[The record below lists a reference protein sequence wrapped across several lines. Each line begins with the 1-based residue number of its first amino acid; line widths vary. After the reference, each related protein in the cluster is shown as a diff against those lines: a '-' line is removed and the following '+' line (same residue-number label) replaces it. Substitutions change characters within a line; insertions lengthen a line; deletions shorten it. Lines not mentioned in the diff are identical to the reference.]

1 MTVTGKKMN
10 IKKGDIAE
18 FQIEK
23 YAFEGKGIAKVSKNE
38 LLGLSE
44 ENGNEKNY
52 VVFVIGSYPGDRVN
66 ARLLKIKNSYAEAL
80 VVDILTPSSERVK
93 AKCKFFGTCGGCKQQ
108 DLDYDAQ
115 VKYKQQQ
122 VEEIFHKLGGFS
134 DLPADNGGFEIEPII
149 PSQNVFHYRNK
160 MEFSFSEKRWLTK
173 DEISKEGILDKD
185 FSLGLHIPKIYDKV
199 LDVDECF
206 LQSEVSNKILNFTRD
221 FFKKKNTSIYS
232 TKTHTGFLRN
242 LVIKQSFHTD
252 DLMVNLVTS
261 EENDEL
267 INEYCNE
274 LRKGIPQVT
283 TVINNINKKFAAV
296 AVGDYEKV
304 IYGSGFI
311 YDEIGRPACTDV
323 SAGRHK
329 FRISANSFFQTN
341 TLQAEKLYQT
351 ALDFAELKGNEI
363 IYDLYSGAGTIAIFI
378 SDKSKKVYAFEAVE
392 SAIAD
397 AKVNADLNNILNV
410 KFFAADLYKSFLPIV
425 NKYNIPK
432 PDVMILDPP
441 RSGMHPTTVDDVIK
455 LSPDKIVYVSCNP
468 TTQVRDIKLM
478 VEAGYRLI
486 KIRPVDMFP
495 HTYHIENVSL
505 LKKLEHGSN

>member
-1 MTVTGKKMN
+1 MTNTERKMN
-10 IKKGDIAE
+10 IKKGDVAE

-38 LLGLSE
+38 LLGLNE

-52 VVFVIGSYPGDRVN
+52 VVFVIGSYPGDIVN

-80 VVDILTPSSERVK
+80 VIEILTPSSERVI

-115 VKYKQQQ
+115 AKYKQQQ
-122 VEEIFHKLGGFS
+122 VEEIFTKLGGFS
-134 DLPADNGGFEIEPII
+134 DFEIEPII

-173 DEISKEGILDKD
+173 EEISKEGILDKD

-206 LQSEVSNKILNFTRD
+206 LQSESSNKILNFTRD
-221 FFKKKNTSIYS
+221 FFKKRNTSIYS
-232 TKTHTGFLRN
+232 TKTHIGYLRN
-242 LVIKQSFHTD
+242 LVIKQASLTN

-267 INEYCNE
+267 VNEYCDE
-274 LRKGIPQVT
+274 LRKEIPQVT

-311 YDEIGRPACTDV
+311 HDEIGK
-323 SAGRHK
+323 HK

-363 IYDLYSGAGTIAIFI
+363 VYDLYSGAGTITIFI

-425 NKYNIPK
+425 DKYNIPK
-432 PDVMILDPP
+432 PDVMIIDPP
-441 RSGMHPTTVDDVIK
+441 RSGMHPITVDDVIK
-455 LSPDKIVYVSCNP
+455 LSPNKIVYVSCNP
-468 TTQVRDIKLM
+468 ATQVRDIKLM
-478 VEAGYRLI
+478 VEAGYKLI
-486 KIRPVDMFP
+486 KIKPVDMFP
-495 HTYHIENVSL
+495 HT
-505 LKKLEHGSN
+505 

>member
-1 MTVTGKKMN
+1 MTITERTMN
-10 IKKGDIAE
+10 LKKGDIIE

-38 LLGLSE
+38 LLGLNE

-52 VVFVIGSYPGDRVN
+52 VVFVIGSYPGDKVR

-80 VVDILTPSSERVK
+80 AVNILIPSNERVN
-93 AKCKFFGTCGGCKQQ
+93 AKCKYFGSCGGCKQQ
-108 DLDYDAQ
+108 DLNYEAQ
-115 VKYKQQQ
+115 TKYKQQQ
-122 VEEIFHKLGGFS
+122 VEEIFNKLGGFS
-134 DLPADNGGFEIEPII
+134 DFEIEPII

-160 MEFSFSEKRWLTK
+160 MEFSFGDKRWLTK
-173 DEISKEGILDKD
+173 EEIAIEGILDRD
-185 FSLGLHIPKIYDKV
+185 FALGLHIPRIFDKV

-232 TKTHTGFLRN
+232 TKTHTGYLRN
-242 LVIKQSFHTD
+242 LVIKQASLTN

-267 INEYCNE
+267 VNEYCDE
-274 LRKGIPQVT
+274 LRKEIPQVT

-311 YDEIGRPACTDV
+311 YDEIGK
-323 SAGRHK
+323 HK

-363 IYDLYSGAGTIAIFI
+363 VYDLYSGAGTITIFI
-378 SDKSKKVYAFEAVE
+378 SDKAKKVYAFEAVE

-425 NKYNIPK
+425 DKYNIPK
-432 PDVMILDPP
+432 PDVMIIDPP
-441 RSGMHPTTVDDVIK
+441 RSGMHPITVDDVIK
-455 LSPDKIVYVSCNP
+455 LSPNKIVYVSCNP
-468 TTQVRDIKLM
+468 ATQVRDIKLM
-478 VEAGYRLI
+478 VEAGYKLI
-486 KIRPVDMFP
+486 KIKPVDMFP
-495 HTYHIENVSL
+495 HTFHIENVAL
-505 LKKLEHGSN
+505 LIKP

>member
-1 MTVTGKKMN
+1 MN
-10 IKKGDIAE
+10 IIKGDIVE
-18 FQIEK
+18 LQIEK

-38 LLGLSE
+38 LLGLSQ

-52 VVFVIGSYPGDRVN
+52 VVFVQGSYPGDKVR

-80 VVDILTPSSERVK
+80 AVNILTPSNERVN
-93 AKCKFFGTCGGCKQQ
+93 AKCKFFDTCGGCKQQ

-115 VKYKQQQ
+115 AKYKQQQ
-122 VEEIFHKLGGFS
+122 IEEIFNKLGGFS
-134 DLPADNGGFEIEPII
+134 GFEIEPII
-149 PSQNVFHYRNK
+149 PSQNVFYYRNK

-173 DEISKEGILDKD
+173 AEISKEGILDKD

-221 FFKKKNTSIYS
+221 FFKTRNTSVYS
-232 TKTHTGFLRN
+232 TKTHIGFLRN
-242 LVIKQSFHTD
+242 LVIRQSFNTN

-267 INEYCNE
+267 INEYCNA
-274 LRKGIPQVT
+274 LRKEIPQVT
-283 TVINNINKKFAAV
+283 TLINNINKKFAAV

-311 YDEIGRPACTDV
+311 YDEIGR
-323 SAGRHK
+323 HK

-341 TLQAEKLYQT
+341 TVQAEKLYQT

-363 IYDLYSGAGTIAIFI
+363 VYDLYSGAGTIAIFI
-378 SDKSKKVYAFEAVE
+378 SDKAKKVYAFEAVE

-410 KFFAADLYKSFLPIV
+410 KFFNADLYKSFLPIV
-425 NKYNIPK
+425 DKYNIPK
-432 PDVMILDPP
+432 PEVMIIDPP

-468 TTQVRDIKLM
+468 ATQVRDIRLM
-478 VEAGYRLI
+478 VEAGYKLI
-486 KIRPVDMFP
+486 KIKPVDMFP
-495 HTYHIENVSL
+495 HTFHIENVGLIIKSSL
-505 LKKLEHGSN
+505 

>member
-1 MTVTGKKMN
+1 MN
-10 IKKGDIAE
+10 TKKGDIVE

-38 LLGLSE
+38 LLGLNE

-52 VVFVIGSYPGDRVN
+52 VVFVQGSYPGDTVR

-80 VVDILTPSSERVK
+80 AINILTPSNERIK
-93 AKCKFFGTCGGCKQQ
+93 AKCKYFGSCGGCKQQ
-108 DLDYDAQ
+108 DLDYDVQ

-122 VEEIFHKLGGFS
+122 VLEIFNKLGGFS
-134 DLPADNGGFEIEPII
+134 DFEFEPII
-149 PSQNVFHYRNK
+149 PSQNVFYYRNK
-160 MEFSFSEKRWLTK
+160 MEFSFGDKRWLTK
-173 DEISKEGILDKD
+173 EEIAIEGTLDRD
-185 FSLGLHIPKIYDKV
+185 FALGLHIPRIFDKV

-221 FFKKKNTSIYS
+221 YFKQKNTSIYS
-232 TKTHTGFLRN
+232 TKTHTGYLRN
-242 LVIKQSFHTD
+242 LVIKQAFNTN

-267 INEYCNE
+267 VNEYCNE
-274 LRKGIPQVT
+274 LRKEIPQVT

-311 YDEIGRPACTDV
+311 YDEIGK
-323 SAGRHK
+323 HK

-363 IYDLYSGAGTIAIFI
+363 VYDLYSGAGTITIFI
-378 SDKSKKVYAFEAVE
+378 SDKAKKVYAFEAVE

-410 KFFAADLYKSFLPIV
+410 KFFNADLYKTFLPIV

-432 PDVMILDPP
+432 PDVMIIDPP

-455 LSPDKIVYVSCNP
+455 LSPNKIVYVSCNP
-468 TTQVRDIKLM
+468 ATQVRDIKLM
-478 VEAGYRLI
+478 VEAGYKLI
-486 KIRPVDMFP
+486 KVRPVDMFP
-495 HTYHIENVSL
+495 HTFHIENIALL
-505 LKKLEHGSN
+505 LKA